1 MNNNIGLH
9 IRLTSTLTDVIK
21 KAIRLDIPFFQTF
34 LTFTDGKHI
43 ELEKNDIREFLTLR
57 RERFNKVYLHG
68 SYWINLCTYQNYGYK
83 ILERE
88 VKMAKELEF
97 TDIILHPGSA
107 KSCTSK
113 SQGIRFLAESIN
125 KILKKESDINIVFE
139 NTAHGKMSVGSD
151 ITDFSEILSLMEY
164 PERVSFCLDTA
175 HAYSFGYDVSNI
187 SGQEKFLKLV
197 EENIGLNR
205 ISLIH
210 VNDTSEKLGRCIDK
224 HDLPGQGNIGKVA
237 LKNFLEHPQLITLP
251 KLLELP
257 LLSEEEEKI
266 ILDDIRKW

>member
-1 MNNNIGLH
+1 MNKNIGLH

-21 KAIRLDIPFFQTF
+21 KAIQLNIPFFQTF
-34 LTFTDGKHI
+34 FTFTDGKHI
-43 ELEKNDIREFLTLR
+43 ELEKKDIRDFLILR
-57 RERFNKVYLHG
+57 REHFKNVYLHG

-97 TDIILHPGSA
+97 TDIVLHPGSA
-107 KSCTSK
+107 KTCSSK
-113 SQGIRFLAESIN
+113 SQGINFLATSIN
-125 KILKKESDINIVFE
+125 TILKKERDINIIFE

-151 ITDFSEILSLMEY
+151 INDFYELLSLMEY

-175 HAYSFGYDVSNI
+175 HAYSYGYDVSHE
-187 SGQEKFLKLV
+187 SGQHKFLDIIEK
-197 EENIGLNR
+197 NIGINR

-224 HDLPGQGNIGKVA
+224 HDIPGQGNIGKTA
-237 LKNFLEHPQLITLP
+237 LKSFLEHPQLNNIP

-257 LLSEEEEKI
+257 ILSQEEEKL
-266 ILDDIRKW
+266 ILDDIRNW